1 MQFPDNSIF
10 LQHTQGDSGFENVY
24 IYGKLNYNFEND
36 DLTVKSINIT
46 SPSAFTGDVTF
57 SGDTLNVTN
66 AINVSGISTFKDNIE
81 FHGTNGIS
89 SITFD
94 KSQNSLKFLDES
106 KAIFGTGNDLQIYHT
121 QDLKDQT
128 DSNGDS
134 ICDNRTSLIKE
145 NGSGGLIFKS
155 NGGDGP
161 GAYQFFDQ
169 GWRPLLKMH
178 GGNNARTVLYHGGD
192 ERLVTTSSGVTVSG
206 GQVIFTP
213 ITQTERDALTAVAG
227 SVIYNSTTNKL
238 QCYNGSSWNN
248 LF

>member
-1 MQFPDNSIF
+1 MSDFKMGGVPTPDYDADDINFVSQKSEF
-10 LQHTQGDSGFENVY
+10 TEDVFVY
-24 IYGKLNYNFEND
+24 SDVFVYGKLYAD
-36 DLTVKSINIT
+36 IDLVNVSVTGIT
-46 SPSAFTGDVTF
+46 TFTGD
-57 SGDTLNVTN
+57 
-66 AINVSGISTFKDNIE
+66 IQ
-81 FHGTNGIS
+81 FHGTNGTS

-94 KSQNSLKFLDES
+94 ESQNSLKFLDES

-134 ICDNRTSLIKE
+134 VCDNRTSLIKE

-169 GWRPLLKMH
+169 SWRPLLKMH
-178 GGNNARTVLYHGGD
+178 GGNNARTVLYHDGD
-192 ERLVTTSSGVTVSG
+192 ERLVTTSSGVTVTGNVSG

-213 ITQTERDALTAVAG
+213 MTQTERDALTAVEG
-227 SVIYNSTTNKL
+227 GVIYNSTTNKL
-238 QCYNGSSWNN
+238 QCYNGSSWND

>member
-1 MQFPDNSIF
+1 MSDFKTGGVPNPDYDSDDINYVYQKSEF
-10 LQHTQGDSGFENVY
+10 TDDVFVYGDVSV
-24 IYGKLNYNFEND
+24 YGKLHANI
-36 DLTVKSINIT
+36 DLVNLSVSGIT
-46 SPSAFTGDVTF
+46 TF
-57 SGDTLNVTN
+57 SGD
-66 AINVSGISTFKDNIE
+66 IQF
-81 FHGTNGIS
+81 GTS

-94 KSQNSLKFLDES
+94 ESQNSLEFLDES
-106 KAIFGTGNDLQIYHT
+106 KATFGDGRDLQIYHT
-121 QDLKDQT
+121 QELKDQT

-134 ICDNRTSLIKE
+134 VCDNRTSLIKE

-169 GWRPLLKMH
+169 SWRPLLKMH

-238 QCYNGSSWNN
+238 QCYNGSSWND

>member
-1 MQFPDNSIF
+1 MSDFKMGGVPTPDY
-10 LQHTQGDSGFENVY
+10 DSDDINFVSQKSEFTEDVFIY
-24 IYGKLNYNFEND
+24 SDVFVYGKLYAD
-36 DLTVKSINIT
+36 IDLVNLSVTGIT
-46 SPSAFTGDVTF
+46 TF
-57 SGDTLNVTN
+57 SGD
-66 AINVSGISTFKDNIE
+66 IQF
-81 FHGTNGIS
+81 GTS

-94 KSQNSLKFLDES
+94 ESQNSLEFLDES
-106 KAIFGTGNDLQIYHT
+106 KATFGDGRDLQIYHT
-121 QDLKDQT
+121 QELKDQT

-134 ICDNRTSLIKE
+134 VCDNRTSLIKE

-238 QCYNGSSWNN
+238 QCYDGTSWNN

>member
-1 MQFPDNSIF
+1 MSDFKMGGVPTPDYDADDINFVSQKSEFTEDVFIYSDVF
-10 LQHTQGDSGFENVY
+10 V
-24 IYGKLNYNFEND
+24 YGKLYAD
-36 DLTVKSINIT
+36 IDLVNVSVTGIT
-46 SPSAFTGDVTF
+46 TF
-57 SGDTLNVTN
+57 SGD
-66 AINVSGISTFKDNIE
+66 IQ
-81 FHGTNGIS
+81 FHGTNGTS

-94 KSQNSLKFLDES
+94 ESQDSLEFKDEA
-106 KAIFGTGNDLQIYHT
+106 KATFGDGRDLQIYHT
-121 QDLKDQT
+121 QELKDQT

-134 ICDNRTSLIKE
+134 VCDNRTSLIKE

-206 GQVIFTP
+206 GQVIYTP

-238 QCYNGSSWNN
+238 QCYNGSSWND

>member
-1 MQFPDNSIF
+1 MTDFKSSGVPTPDYDSDDINYIF
-10 LQHTQGDSGFENVY
+10 KKTEFSEDVFV
-24 IYGKLNYNFEND
+24 YGKLYA
-36 DLTVKSINIT
+36 DLG
-46 SPSAFTGDVTF
+46 GDVQSF
-57 SGDTLNVTN
+57 STAGVERVRIDKEGQVT
-66 AINVSGISTFKDNIE
+66 INSDLFVGGNLSVTGIT
-81 FHGTNGIS
+81 T
-89 SITFD
+89 TFD
-94 KSQNSLKFLDES
+94 AQNSLKFLDES

-134 ICDNRTSLIKE
+134 VCDNRTSLIKE

-206 GQVIFTP
+206 GQVIYTP

-238 QCYNGSSWNN
+238 QCYDGTSWNN

>member
-1 MQFPDNSIF
+1 MSDFKMGGVPTPDY
-10 LQHTQGDSGFENVY
+10 DSDDINFVSQKSEFTEDVFIY
-24 IYGKLNYNFEND
+24 SDVFVYGKLYAD
-36 DLTVKSINIT
+36 IDLVNLSVTGIT
-46 SPSAFTGDVTF
+46 TF
-57 SGDTLNVTN
+57 SGD
-66 AINVSGISTFKDNIE
+66 IQF
-81 FHGTNGIS
+81 GTS

-94 KSQNSLKFLDES
+94 ESQNSLEFLDES

-121 QDLKDQT
+121 QELKDQT

-134 ICDNRTSLIKE
+134 VCDNRTSLIKE

-206 GQVIFTP
+206 GQVIYTP

-238 QCYNGSSWNN
+238 QCYNGSSWND
-248 LF
+248 LFWLTIFIHML

>member
-1 MQFPDNSIF
+1 MAYFKLGEVPNPDYDSEDINYIYQKTEF
-10 LQHTQGDSGFENVY
+10 TEDVFVYGDLFV
-24 IYGKLNYNFEND
+24 YGKLYA
-36 DLTVKSINIT
+36 DLDLNNLSVTGIT
-46 SPSAFTGDVTF
+46 TF
-57 SGDTLNVTN
+57 SGD
-66 AINVSGISTFKDNIE
+66 IQF
-81 FHGTNGIS
+81 GTS

-94 KSQNSLKFLDES
+94 ESQNSLEFLDES
-106 KAIFGTGNDLQIYHT
+106 KATFGDGRDLQIYHT
-121 QDLKDQT
+121 QELKDQT

-134 ICDNRTSLIKE
+134 VCDNRTSLIKE

-206 GQVIFTP
+206 GQVIYTP